1 VMASRKYLYCILLVP
16 VVRISFLI
24 LLSVS
29 AWMLN
34 MKSGCVDRR
43 SSEASMVFLTSSFH
57 CCLFSCPHKFLN
69 DCFVNA
75 INPYDSKEISND
87 VVDLAN
93 VLTVI
98 PQLKECLYAC
108 E

>member
-16 VVRISFLI
+16 VVHISFLI

-43 SSEASMVFLTSSFH
+43 SSKASMVFLTSSFH
-57 CCLFSCPHKFLN
+57 CCLFSCPHRFLN
-69 DCFVNA
+69 DRFVNA
-75 INPYDSKEISND
+75 TNLYDSKEISND
-87 VVDLAN
+87 AIDLAN
-93 VLTVI
+93 VFTVI
-98 PQLKECLYAC
+98 PQLTECLYAR